1 MLESE
6 ENDIHD
12 NVGLSDVEEDVGP
25 KEPATELGTASELQP
40 EGELV
45 SPIIEEVGVDEAAT
59 EVAIRKQ
66 GEQIPKPKVEHPRSD
81 VQVKPRK
88 QTNNTTTAKIQ
99 RYITDASN
107 RLQKQANQI
116 NAINKNLQS
125 LQKQMKVGER
135 QTVIINQI
143 RSQVNQIQKQVL
155 QVQKNIQ
162 KRSIVKLP
170 STKKMIGNKRKNKKK
185 RNPR

>member
-40 EGELV
+40 ESEVV
-45 SPIIEEVGVDEAAT
+45 SRITEEGGVDEGAT
-59 EVAIRKQ
+59 EVAIRKL
-66 GEQIPKPKVEHPRSD
+66 GEQIPKPKVEQPRSD
-81 VQVKPRK
+81 VQIKPKK
-88 QTNNTTTAKIQ
+88 QTENTTIAKIQ
-99 RYITDASN
+99 RYIIDASN
-107 RLQKQANQI
+107 RLEKQANQI
-116 NAINKNLQS
+116 NMINKNLQS
-125 LQKQMKVGER
+125 LQKHMKVGER

-143 RSQVNQIQKQVL
+143 RTQINQIQKQVL

-162 KRSIVKLP
+162 KRSIVKSP
-170 STKKMIGNKRKNKKK
+170 STKKMTGNKKKNKKK
-185 RNPR
+185 RNTR